1 LVTNAAGQ
9 IVLTRPNAP
18 TIGQMDI
25 SGLSE
30 GLYFLHLQTEEGQTV
45 VTKKF
50 IIQ

>member
-1 LVTNAAGQ
+1 
-9 IVLTRPNAP
+9 
-18 TIGQMDI
+18 MDI